1 MAHRCFLLLI
11 SSFFGAPVLVAAFGG
26 NRPSR
31 PSVVVCGGAER
42 STLLSVPTVLVSD
55 TICVGTFRHGR
66 GDTYKSGPRCN
77 SVGITRST
85 SLLASSDGS
94 NNGGDGKDSTGADTS
109 GRRIGLAPL
118 ETKASTIEEIAAAAE
133 QGNKQD
139 GGDGRGAE
147 DADDPT
153 VAATNTVNARLQA
166 ELAAAAEAERAG
178 GKSKLSKRVRA
189 AFRSEKTDE
198 ERQRSIEEARNLN
211 GVNPMVAGGSGLLA
225 FVGSYGLWTAT
236 TFIADLFAK
245 NPVETDFYTA
255 ARLSG
260 VFRNVIVG
268 LFSLASG
275 FSGVIGLGLVLL
287 AGRVAYGVLTG
298 ELDPTPIRK
307 NRGEEIAMPNVLD
320 LMMNKKPGRRGGR
333 KKGRSSSDDNQFG
346 L

>member
-11 SSFFGAPVLVAAFGG
+11 SSFFGAPVLVAAFAV
-26 NRPSR
+26 NRPNAARS
-31 PSVVVCGGAER
+31 SV
-42 STLLSVPTVLVSD
+42 LSVPTVLVSD

-94 NNGGDGKDSTGADTS
+94 NNGGDGKDSTGAGTS
-109 GRRIGLAPL
+109 GRKIGLAPL

-133 QGNKQD
+133 QGSKQD
-139 GGDGRGAE
+139 DGNGGGAE

-211 GVNPMVAGGSGLLA
+211 GVNPLVAGGSGLLA

>member
-11 SSFFGAPVLVAAFGG
+11 SSFFGAPVLVAAFAV
-26 NRPSR
+26 NRPNAARS
-31 PSVVVCGGAER
+31 SV
-42 STLLSVPTVLVSD
+42 LSVPTVLVSD

-211 GVNPMVAGGSGLLA
+211 GVNPLVAGGSGLLA